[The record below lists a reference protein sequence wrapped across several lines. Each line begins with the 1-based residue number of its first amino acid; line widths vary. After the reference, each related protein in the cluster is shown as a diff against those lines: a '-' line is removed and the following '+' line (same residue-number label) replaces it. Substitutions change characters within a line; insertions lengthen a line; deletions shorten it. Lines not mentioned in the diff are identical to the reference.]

1 MSSEFAKTIAT
12 AIIWGATAAI
22 FIFGLFGMRGD
33 FLFFIMPTAM
43 LCLAAVLGTAFVWLS
58 KGSRP
63 PGDNRSDLKR

>member
-1 MSSEFAKTIAT
+1 MSSEVAKTIAT

-43 LCLAAVLGTAFVWLS
+43 ICLTAVLGTAFVWLS

-63 PGDNRSDLKR
+63 AGNNAPDFKR